1 MEEKKDSFDFRF
13 LNKLMYIS
21 TFIIVFYLLKSIGIL
36 DKITI
41 VIKALIPVLL
51 GIVICYFA
59 MPLVNRLK
67 KLGLSKNISAI
78 LSLII
83 IFGIIIILIS
93 VVTPMFIDQ
102 VTNLIKELPNIYTKI
117 TEMINGFI
125 TEKFGAN
132 NKIMISD
139 SIKNLDIVKN
149 LASNALNYVVSTLQN
164 VISIVIT
171 IGTAIVVSFFIIK
184 DMDKIK
190 ENMIMFLSKNK
201 KNSKRYKMLQ
211 EIDITVMSYVKGII
225 IDSFVVGLLT
235 VIVCLVLGLDYA
247 FIFGILIMILNL
259 IPYIGALLS
268 YTIASLYALSVG
280 GPIYAIVVFI
290 ALFLVQMVD
299 ANILQ
304 PNIIAKSVDLHPV
317 VVLAGLIIFQLLFG
331 IIGMI
336 IAVPILAVIKIVLK
350 YKFDFNEKIKD
361 DDIDFEIKKE
371 TLRKIREN

>member
-125 TEKFGAN
+125 TEKFGTN

-290 ALFLVQMVD
+290 ALF
-299 ANILQ
+299 
-304 PNIIAKSVDLHPV
+304 
-317 VVLAGLIIFQLLFG
+317 
-331 IIGMI
+331 
-336 IAVPILAVIKIVLK
+336 
-350 YKFDFNEKIKD
+350 
-361 DDIDFEIKKE
+361 
-371 TLRKIREN
+371 

>member
-51 GIVICYFA
+51 GIAICYFA

-83 IFGIIIILIS
+83 IFGIIVILIL

-102 VTNLIKELPNIYTKI
+102 VTNLIKELPNIYAKI
-117 TEMINGFI
+117 TEMINSFI

-149 LASNALNYVVSTLQN
+149 FASNALNYVVSTLQN

-190 ENMIMFLSKNK
+190 ENIIMFLSKNK
-201 KNSKRYKMLQ
+201 KNSKKYKMLQ

-235 VIVCLVLGLDYA
+235 TIVCLVLGLDYA

-280 GPIYAIVVFI
+280 GTIYAVVVFI

-336 IAVPILAVIKIVLK
+336 VAVPILAVIKIVLK
-350 YKFDFNEKIKD
+350 YKFDFNEKLKD
-361 DDIDFEIKKE
+361 DDIDLEIKKE

>member
-51 GIVICYFA
+51 GVVICYFA

-361 DDIDFEIKKE
+361 DDIDLEIKKE

>member
-125 TEKFGAN
+125 TEKFGTN

-164 VISIVIT
+164 VIT

-361 DDIDFEIKKE
+361 DDIDLEIKKE

>member
-125 TEKFGAN
+125 TEKFGTN

>member
-1 MEEKKDSFDFRF
+1 MQEKKDSFDFRF

-59 MPLVNRLK
+59 MPLVNRVK
-67 KLGLSKNISAI
+67 KLGLSKNISAV

-201 KNSKRYKMLQ
+201 KSSKRYKMLQ

-361 DDIDFEIKKE
+361 DDIDLEIKKE

>member
-125 TEKFGAN
+125 TEKFGTN

-361 DDIDFEIKKE
+361 DDIDLEIKKE

>member
-361 DDIDFEIKKE
+361 DDIDLEIKKE